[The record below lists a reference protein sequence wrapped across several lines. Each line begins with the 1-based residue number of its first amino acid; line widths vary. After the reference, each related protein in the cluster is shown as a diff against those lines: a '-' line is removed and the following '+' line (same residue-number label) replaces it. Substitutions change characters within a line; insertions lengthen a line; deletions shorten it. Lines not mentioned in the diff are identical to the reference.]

1 MRWPA
6 AAVALAVLAG
16 FAMEWHRTG
25 DLAGA
30 ERRDRA
36 ATDRQLAAETASV
49 NALARRVS
57 DLQARLDS
65 QPDLATVAKR
75 VQPSVFSIE
84 TSDGVGSGFVIGSTG
99 QSAQV
104 VTDYHVVKAD
114 WEAGRRQVKVRQEG
128 SPDRTGTVEKVSD
141 ASDLAM
147 VQVDGNLPALGKGER
162 PSVGDPVLVVGS
174 PLGLGNSVSSGIVSA
189 FREGFI
195 QFSAP
200 ISPGNSGGPVLDR
213 EGRVVGVARSKLV
226 GAGAEGLS
234 FAIPIALV
242 CSTVAT
248 C

>member
-1 MRWPA
+1 M
-6 AAVALAVLAG
+6 
-16 FAMEWHRTG
+16 
-25 DLAGA
+25 
-30 ERRDRA
+30 
-36 ATDRQLAAETASV
+36 
-49 NALARRVS
+49 
-57 DLQARLDS
+57 
-65 QPDLATVAKR
+65 
-75 VQPSVFSIE
+75 
-84 TSDGVGSGFVIGSTG
+84 GSGFVIGSTG